1 MNLLG
6 IVLDAAGDGA
16 MDEFNDKVFGTLA
29 EIMIGV
35 QYSGI
40 LFLIGLGLLATL
52 LLPLPFG
59 KLRAVLGI
67 LCVLAAVLVFVLLYA
82 GATLGMI
89 F

>member
-1 MNLLG
+1 MSEG
-6 IVLDAAGDGA
+6 MGPVIGDI
-16 MDEFNDKVFGTLA
+16 A

-40 LFLIGLGLLATL
+40 LFLIGLGILVTL

-67 LCVLAAVLVFVLLYA
+67 LCILAAVLVFVLLYA
-82 GATLGMI
+82 GVTLGMI

>member
-1 MNLLG
+1 MSEG
-6 IVLDAAGDGA
+6 MAPVIGDI
-16 MDEFNDKVFGTLA
+16 A

-67 LCVLAAVLVFVLLYA
+67 LCILAAAIVFVLLYA
-82 GATLGMI
+82 GVTLGMMR
-89 F
+89 

>member
-1 MNLLG
+1 MNEG
-6 IVLDAAGDGA
+6 MGQVIGDI
-16 MDEFNDKVFGTLA
+16 T

-67 LCVLAAVLVFVLLYA
+67 LCILAAVLVFVLMYA
-82 GATLGMI
+82 GMTLGMI
-89 F
+89 V

>member
-1 MNLLG
+1 MAPV
-6 IVLDAAGDGA
+6 IGDI
-16 MDEFNDKVFGTLA
+16 A

-67 LCVLAAVLVFVLLYA
+67 LCILAAVLVFVLLWD
-82 GATLGMI
+82 GTTLGMMG
-89 F
+89 